1 LRKITF
7 PQITDIGVLSIAIS
21 QFGMT
26 FSNNFIMVFM
36 PFYILKISPLSHQAT
51 MLWIGMIMG
60 GASIATTL
68 AAPFWGG
75 LTARM
80 SPKFLYER
88 AMFCSA
94 VIILLMGFADNI
106 YMLFVLRVIGG
117 AVGGAST
124 IGLILTSALS
134 PPEKIRG
141 NMSLFQNSITAGQL
155 LGPPSGAFAAG
166 LLGYHFPFYIAS
178 AMIFTFLIFCHF
190 HVRHIPPQGE
200 HPRTGASLKK
210 SLLFGWFLCMI
221 GTVNLTFLPS
231 IMPHITGTFH
241 MSEKEG
247 LGAAG
252 IIMMTYTGSSIFGSY
267 VLCRLSARI
276 GLTRIMTTALLMA
289 AVFQVLMVF
298 SRGAV
303 SFAVL
308 RMLQCAFIAAVF
320 PLTISI
326 FARQV
331 SGRMIGFLNAARFFG
346 NAVGPLLATS
356 ILAYADLLTLYL
368 VIAGLTLC
376 SLWFFLT
383 SMQTEEEI

>member
-1 LRKITF
+1 MRKITF

-21 QFGMT
+21 QFGMS
-26 FSNNFIMVFM
+26 FSFNFIMVIM
-36 PFYILKISPLSHQAT
+36 PFYILKISHLSHQAT

-80 SPKFLYER
+80 SPRFLYER
-88 AMFCSA
+88 AMFCTA
-94 VIILLMGFADNI
+94 VILLLMGFANNI
-106 YMLFVLRVIGG
+106 YMLFVLRVIQG
-117 AVGGAST
+117 ALGGAST

-134 PPEKIRG
+134 PPEKISG

-155 LGPPSGAFAAG
+155 LGPPAGAFTAG
-166 LLGYHFPFYIAS
+166 LLGYHFPFYMVF
-178 AMIFTFLIFCHF
+178 AMILTSLIFCHF
-190 HVRHIPPQGE
+190 NVRHIPPQGE
-200 HPRTGASLKK
+200 RPRASASLKK
-210 SLLFGWFLCMI
+210 SLLFGWFLIMI
-221 GTVNLTFLPS
+221 GSVHLTFMPS
-231 IMPHITGTFH
+231 ILPHITGTFH

-247 LGAAG
+247 LSAAG

-267 VLCRLSARI
+267 VLCQLATRT
-276 GLTRIMTTALLMA
+276 GLTKIMTTALLMA
-289 AVFQVLMVF
+289 AVIQVLMVF
-298 SRGAV
+298 SGGVV

-331 SGRMIGFLNAARFFG
+331 SGQMIGFLNAARFFG

-356 ILAYADLLTLYL
+356 ILAYADLFTLYL

-383 SMQTEEEI
+383 SKQREEEI